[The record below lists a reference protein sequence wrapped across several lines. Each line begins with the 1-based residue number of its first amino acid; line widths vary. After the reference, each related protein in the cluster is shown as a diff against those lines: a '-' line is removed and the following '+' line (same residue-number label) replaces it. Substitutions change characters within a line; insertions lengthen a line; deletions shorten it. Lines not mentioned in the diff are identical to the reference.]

1 LKFLVDQ
8 CLSAELAEGLS
19 AAGHDAVHV
28 SAYKLSRADDTEIL
42 ARAATEDRVLVSA
55 DTDFGGL
62 LAARRVAVP
71 SVILYRRRTRRRPHE
86 QVLILLTNLPAV
98 EEDLGSGA
106 IVIIEDHGIRIRRLP
121 IGT

>member
-1 LKFLVDQ
+1 
-8 CLSAELAEGLS
+8 
-19 AAGHDAVHV
+19 
-28 SAYKLSRADDTEIL
+28 
-42 ARAATEDRVLVSA
+42 
-55 DTDFGGL
+55 
-62 LAARRVAVP
+62 VP

>member
-1 LKFLVDQ
+1 LPA
-8 CLSAELAEGLS
+8 AE
-19 AAGHDAVHV
+19 
-28 SAYKLSRADDTEIL
+28 
-42 ARAATEDRVLVSA
+42 EDRVLLSA

-86 QVLILLTNLPAV
+86 QVLILLANLTTV
-98 EEDLGSGA
+98 EDDLEAGA
-106 IVIIEDHGIRIRRLP
+106 IVIVEDHGIRIRRLP